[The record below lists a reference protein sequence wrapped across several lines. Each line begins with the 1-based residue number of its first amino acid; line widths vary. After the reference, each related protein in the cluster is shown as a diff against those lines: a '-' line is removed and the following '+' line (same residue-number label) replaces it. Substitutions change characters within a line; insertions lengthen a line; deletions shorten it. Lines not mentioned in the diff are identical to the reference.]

1 MKKYE
6 GIRKWYEKITF
17 QRLLTTVMIVF
28 VSVVFLTFSV
38 IVVCLSEAKIRQN
51 TRDNMTM
58 VMRQFD
64 VYLGNHIANIFEG
77 FKTLESSQN
86 LMQLREVS
94 RGKRQL
100 SYAAGNYIYL
110 NKLMS
115 QFLSANSASVY
126 NVYLN
131 FGDGKVL
138 TQGYEQD
145 LLKIQYSYE
154 VWKERFPNNQ
164 YYWLDADS
172 YRDLIPDPEVG
183 AVLFHLYEGTKDS
196 HNGIILIAIK
206 DSLFKNSMDTMNLD
220 QKASIN
226 VVTGDGIIHYGDEK
240 AWEAVKDNRAYLMG
254 KEMGKGVITTEVK
267 DGYYFMYENLD
278 LTGWKLVYNVEES
291 SISNAHYIMTDMIV
305 ITGITI
311 LAAAVFLGMLSKAIS
326 RSLRILSQ
334 KVEAEDMLDHEI
346 SLRSYAEITTLCN
359 SLESM
364 RKRINHL
371 LDQVKQEQEAKRQ
384 TELALLQ
391 EQINPHFLYNT
402 LYSIMQLCEFKKPE
416 QASEMLAAL
425 SQFYRAGLNKGNNI
439 ITVEEELNH
448 VKNYLYIQHFR
459 YSDLF
464 DYTIDCDPELLG
476 CCIPKMSLQPLV
488 ENAIYHGIKKK
499 HGFGNICILGGS
511 YDGKHAY
518 LEVHDDGPGF
528 SEERL
533 NQLKRY
539 LEEEVSGDKRI
550 SFGLKNVDSRIKFEF
565 GRPAGLELEST
576 PQDTCVRICFT
587 MRKMEES

>member
-1 MKKYE
+1 
-6 GIRKWYEKITF
+6 
-17 QRLLTTVMIVF
+17 
-28 VSVVFLTFSV
+28 
-38 IVVCLSEAKIRQN
+38 
-51 TRDNMTM
+51 
-58 VMRQFD
+58 
-64 VYLGNHIANIFEG
+64 
-77 FKTLESSQN
+77 
-86 LMQLREVS
+86 
-94 RGKRQL
+94 
-100 SYAAGNYIYL
+100 
-110 NKLMS
+110 
-115 QFLSANSASVY
+115 
-126 NVYLN
+126 
-131 FGDGKVL
+131 
-138 TQGYEQD
+138 
-145 LLKIQYSYE
+145 
-154 VWKERFPNNQ
+154 
-164 YYWLDADS
+164 
-172 YRDLIPDPEVG
+172 
-183 AVLFHLYEGTKDS
+183 
-196 HNGIILIAIK
+196 
-206 DSLFKNSMDTMNLD
+206 
-220 QKASIN
+220 
-226 VVTGDGIIHYGDEK
+226 
-240 AWEAVKDNRAYLMG
+240 
-254 KEMGKGVITTEVK
+254 
-267 DGYYFMYENLD
+267 
-278 LTGWKLVYNVEES
+278 
-291 SISNAHYIMTDMIV
+291 
-305 ITGITI
+305 
-311 LAAAVFLGMLSKAIS
+311 
-326 RSLRILSQ
+326 
-334 KVEAEDMLDHEI
+334 MLDHEI

-402 LYSIMQLCEFKKPE
+402 LYSIMQLCELKKPE